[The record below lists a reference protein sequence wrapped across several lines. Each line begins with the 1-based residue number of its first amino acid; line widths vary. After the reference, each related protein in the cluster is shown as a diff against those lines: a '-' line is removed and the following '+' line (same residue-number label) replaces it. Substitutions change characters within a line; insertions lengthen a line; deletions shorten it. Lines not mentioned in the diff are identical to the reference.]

1 MVTLR
6 WRAMAAMDLPAVV
19 DLANTLFLDH
29 YEAPERFAERLR
41 AAPDLCRVLAC
52 GGAETIRGYRI
63 AYPWPLGRIP
73 PLDRPLPEDW
83 RTGKAVYLND
93 LGLHPEVAGRGHAR
107 MAVAELIAQTG
118 DWTIALVA
126 VNRSAAFWAA
136 QGFREEL
143 GDAALADKLAG
154 YGPDARYMVRR
165 P

>member
-1 MVTLR
+1 MR

-19 DLANTLFLDH
+19 ELANALFPDH
-29 YEAPERFAERLR
+29 YEAPERFAERLQ

-52 GGAETIRGYRI
+52 GGAEAIRGYCI

-73 PLDRPLPEDW
+73 PLDRPLPEEW
-83 RTGKAVYLND
+83 RAGEAVYLHD
-93 LGLHPEVAGRGHAR
+93 LGLHPEAAGRGHAR
-107 MAVAELIAQTG
+107 AAIADLVAQAGQRA
-118 DWTIALVA
+118 IALVA

-136 QGFREEL
+136 SGFREEL

-154 YGPDARYMVRR
+154 YGPYARYMVRR